1 MDKAIDEMGFEAGRL
16 DRALVAMWN
25 NNTNRARKEMIKF
38 SSIYDQSASEE
49 LIQKINTYIDAYS
62 MQSSNYQA
70 RQLLLN
76 DIEEQRENTFGLYM
90 IQDSELFIADFAK
103 TPVNK
108 GFVLSRIYNPIA
120 RSFFKEKSYREFIKN
135 IGLFTY
141 WKNNSFPVFCYEI
154 DDNDFACGEP

>member
-1 MDKAIDEMGFEAGRL
+1 MSSSFIRHYDETKTLSYAIP
-16 DRALVAMWN
+16 
-25 NNTNRARKEMIKF
+25 
-38 SSIYDQSASEE
+38 
-49 LIQKINTYIDAYS
+49 LISPTWSDGIQ
-62 MQSSNYQA
+62 
-70 RQLLLN
+70 
-76 DIEEQRENTFGLYM
+76 FGLYM